1 MTSHGRYAI
10 FLTGSKRNVERS
22 VYEDEQ
28 KRFWIKW
35 YGKYIEV
42 KRSDFGNYWTVE
54 PY

>member
-1 MTSHGRYAI
+1 MISHGKYAV
-10 FLTGSKRNVERS
+10 FLTGSKRNVARN
-22 VYEDEQ
+22 VYEDDQ

-35 YGKYIEV
+35 YGKHIEV

>member
-1 MTSHGRYAI
+1 MISHGRYAI

-28 KRFWIKW
+28 KRYWIKW
-35 YGKYIEV
+35 YGKYIEI
-42 KRSDFGNYWTVE
+42 KRGISGYYTAE